1 MQCLRSL
8 CPGFWSLGVL
18 SRGTERL
25 STLTWGWIL
34 YSLVSGENKAIINF
48 LVETRRSL
56 SMRKVT
62 RVVAYLVRV
71 ALMPLMLVEIRTDI
85 YYQHIGL
92 IWRLWE
98 ELGVWWGKIE
108 KDWGGDETLMDASPD
123 IAGRGGHVSEVHAWL
138 PTVQVATKPP
148 LCCFRKGCPIHV
160 FQKLLV
166 THHVKS
172 FWEADLE

>member
-1 MQCLRSL
+1 M
-8 CPGFWSLGVL
+8 
-18 SRGTERL
+18 
-25 STLTWGWIL
+25 

-92 IWRLWE
+92 I
-98 ELGVWWGKIE
+98 
-108 KDWGGDETLMDASPD
+108 
-123 IAGRGGHVSEVHAWL
+123 
-138 PTVQVATKPP
+138 
-148 LCCFRKGCPIHV
+148 
-160 FQKLLV
+160 
-166 THHVKS
+166 
-172 FWEADLE
+172 